1 METLNLSFLKDCPQ
15 GRELYSSL
23 VGNCYFFSYNDGT
36 YFQIRVKTDDTRLFD
51 FNITGKYFDKLGE
64 CTLFPSKNCQDW
76 SKWQEVLVHTGDYVL
91 DHNNVVVY
99 VKSIEG
105 NTAEIIYPN
114 GTIKSYDVH
123 NIKGWTTKDY
133 ITAFNKVIVDNG
145 YVINDGIIR
154 VKIKFDPK
162 SLQPFD
168 KVLVRDFTK
177 GLWKCDIFSSIC
189 EEENVIRRF
198 HCIGTCW
205 KQCIPYNE
213 DTKHLVGTTD
223 TPPEFYNI
231 FKLC

>member
-1 METLNLSFLKDCPQ
+1 MENLEFLKNCPK
-15 GRELYSSL
+15 GRELYSP
-23 VGNCYFFSYNDGT
+23 
-36 YFQIRVKTDDTRLFD
+36 IW
-51 FNITGKYFDKLGE
+51 GE
-64 CTLFPSKNCQDW
+64 CTFDNYGEEMIMVDSNYDGIHYFYKDGKYTSLSECMLFPSKEHRDW

-133 ITAFNKVIVDNG
+133 ITAFNKVIVDSG
-145 YVINDGIIR
+145 YVIKDGIIR

-168 KVLVRDFTK
+168 KVLVRDFKK
-177 GLWKCDIFSSIC
+177 GGWKCDMFSSIC
-189 EEENVIRRF
+189 EEENIIRGF
-198 HCIGTCW
+198 HCIGSFW
-205 KQCIPYNE
+205 RQCIPYNE

-231 FKLC
+231 FKD